1 VSASDEEQAR
11 ALDRLLTF
19 VDAVVAI
26 AITLLVLP
34 LVEITGDVGDG
45 LTVEELLRE
54 HSAEFWAFLLSF
66 AVISRL
72 WLIQHRTMRHVSG
85 FHDRIAHLLVLWMLS
100 IVFLPF
106 PTALVAEAPDD
117 ALTKILYIGTMAIG
131 TVWLALVQVT
141 VVRMPELSDGEG
153 FPDPAAAWATV
164 GAMMLALAVT
174 LAFPSTSY
182 FPLLLLLL
190 PDLLLRWVRRI
201 RAGG

>member
-1 VSASDEEQAR
+1 MSASDQEQAR

-45 LTVEELLRE
+45 VSVEDLLRE

-66 AVISRL
+66 AVISRM
-72 WLIQHRTMRHVSG
+72 WLIQHRTLRHVSG
-85 FHDRIAHLLVLWMLS
+85 YHDRIAHLLVLWMLS

-106 PTALVAEAPDD
+106 PTALVAEAPDE
-117 ALTKILYIGTMAIG
+117 ALTKILYLGTMAIG
-131 TVWLALVQVT
+131 TVWLALVQVN

-153 FPDPAAAWATV
+153 FPDPAPAWATAC
-164 GAMMLALAVT
+164 AMLLALAIT
-174 LAFPSTSY
+174 LAVPETSY
-182 FPLLLLLL
+182 WPLLLLLL
-190 PDLLLRWVRRI
+190 PDAVLRWVRR
-201 RAGG
+201 R